1 MTAKLASP
9 LVSMMCGAPDGPRV
23 GRVMLARQYTLL
35 EPAYNERSAKPRPAT
50 MHPDMRMLEESE
62 VRRKPEGF
70 ATSWFSFVGS
80 PWKERPLTLAS
91 THLAQR

>member
-1 MTAKLASP
+1 
-9 LVSMMCGAPDGPRV
+9 
-23 GRVMLARQYTLL
+23 
-35 EPAYNERSAKPRPAT
+35 
-50 MHPDMRMLEESE
+50 MRMLKESE